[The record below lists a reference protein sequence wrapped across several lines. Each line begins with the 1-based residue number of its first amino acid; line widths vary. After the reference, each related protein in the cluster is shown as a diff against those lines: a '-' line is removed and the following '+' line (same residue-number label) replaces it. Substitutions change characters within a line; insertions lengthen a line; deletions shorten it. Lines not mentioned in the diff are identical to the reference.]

1 MPFTQ
6 IENAIA
12 AVGRGELVV
21 VVDDAD
27 RENEGDL
34 IMAAEKITPEAM
46 AFMIRHTS
54 GVICL
59 PVEGPRLDE
68 LQLPLMVAHN
78 TEIQRTAFTVS
89 VDAVNGTT
97 TGISAAD
104 RATTVRTLID
114 PATRA
119 EDLARPGHIFPL
131 RYREGG
137 VLKRAGHTEAA
148 VDLARMAGCV
158 PAGVLAEVVNDDGT
172 MARLP
177 ELEKF
182 SAEHGLQLISIAD
195 LIRYRRHREKLVRR
209 VSEARIPT
217 QYGDFTAYVFESLL
231 DGVEHM
237 AFVRGEVAGKPDVL
251 VRVHSEC
258 LTGDVFG
265 SMRCD
270 CGVQLDLALE
280 RIANEGRGVVLYL
293 RGHEGRG
300 IGLGHKLRAYTLQD
314 EGRDTV
320 EANIDL
326 GFPADSREYGI
337 GSQILVDLGISTM
350 RLMTNNPAKYGGLD
364 GYGLEIVE
372 RVPLHVTPTARE
384 HRLPAHEAAEDGPSA
399 GARGRAARGEL
410 RLVGEYAGHAADTR
424 RARDAH
430 CDHRGPVQRPHHQAV
445 ARRRARRTR
454 GVRPRAGVDPGALG
468 AGRVRDPSRRQA
480 PCRVGRRRRR
490 RVPRRGHPG
499 RHRALRVRRGTVR
512 RRRRPPRRT
521 TPVSPWCS
529 ACSRPRTS
537 SRPSTGA
544 AAPRATRA
552 PKPPRPRSRW

>member
-1 MPFTQ
+1 VGFST
-6 IENAIA
+6 IEAAIE

-34 IMAAEKITPEAM
+34 IMAAEKVNRESM

-54 GVICL
+54 GVICMPL
-59 PVEGPRLDE
+59 EGARLDE
-68 LQLPLMVAHN
+68 LALPLMVATN
-78 TEIQRTAFTVS
+78 TESQRTAFTVS
-89 VDAVNGTT
+89 VDAIHGTT

-104 RATTVRTLID
+104 RATTVTALLDARTR
-114 PATRA
+114 P

-148 VDLARMAGCV
+148 VDLARLAGCY
-158 PAGVLAEVVNDDGT
+158 PGGVLAEVVNDDGT

-177 ELEKF
+177 RLLAF
-182 SAEHGLQLISIAD
+182 AADHDLQIISIAD

-217 QYGDFTAYVFESLL
+217 RHGEFTAYVYESLL
-231 DGVEHM
+231 DGVEHL
-237 AFVRGEVAGKPDVL
+237 AFVRGEVAGGENTL

-265 SMRCD
+265 SLRCD

-280 RIANEGRGVVLYL
+280 RVAAEDHGVVVYL

-300 IGLGHKLRAYTLQD
+300 IGLAHKMRAYSLQD

-320 EANIDL
+320 EANVEL

-337 GSQILVDLGISTM
+337 GSQILVDLGITTM
-350 RLMTNNPAKYGGLD
+350 RIMTNNPAKYGGLE

-372 RVPLHVTPTARE
+372 RVPLRTEPTDE
-384 HRLPAHEAAEDGPSA
+384 NISY
-399 GARGRAARGEL
+399 L
-410 RLVGEYAGHAADTR
+410 RTKQDKLGHLLDIDDTR
-424 RARDAH
+424 
-430 CDHRGPVQRPHHQAV
+430 
-445 ARRRARRTR
+445 
-454 GVRPRAGVDPGALG
+454 
-468 AGRVRDPSRRQA
+468 S
-480 PCRVGRRRRR
+480 
-490 RVPRRGHPG
+490 
-499 RHRALRVRRGTVR
+499 GT
-512 RRRRPPRRT
+512 
-521 TPVSPWCS
+521 
-529 ACSRPRTS
+529 
-537 SRPSTGA
+537 
-544 AAPRATRA
+544 
-552 PKPPRPRSRW
+552 